1 MPQKA
6 PHTVHILEGAA
17 TLYLRTKTPFWQ
29 VRYKVGSRWLRT
41 TTKRKKL
48 DDAKQAAV
56 EIVMNAWYRQ
66 KNDLP
71 VVSKRFKPVANLAIQ
86 RMQEL
91 IDNGQAKVSYKRY
104 IQVTNKY
111 LIPFFAQHNIDKID
125 YALLARFDAW
135 RQIQMQGVPS
145 QSAINTHNAALG
157 RVFEEALMRG
167 YMQKIQ
173 VPYLQNKGVEVA
185 RRDDF
190 TAEEYIELCKYMRKW
205 QYKAREG
212 HEFWVRSLLRD
223 YVLLVANTGIRPGT
237 EGMNLK
243 WQHVM
248 LVKHNNVEYLT
259 LNIKG
264 KKKRMREI
272 QVRPKV
278 ASYLR
283 RIQMRDE
290 ELKHMSFKQLIA
302 ASVDKYVFRINGKDM
317 TSNFGRMFKRMLTE
331 AKLLVDKRSGND
343 RTLYCLRHYYA
354 TRMITKGNVTTAQLA
369 AYMGTSEK
377 MIEDYYGHLN
387 LREVAGN
394 FAGLGRLDD
403 VLTLDRLR

>member
-6 PHTVHILEGAA
+6 PHTVHIIEGAA
-17 TLYLRTKTPFWQ
+17 TLYKRPNTPFWS

-41 TTKRKKL
+41 TTKQKRL
-48 DDAKQAAV
+48 EDAKQAAV
-56 EIVMNAWYRQ
+56 KLVTNAWFRLE
-66 KNDLP
+66 NDLP
-71 VVSKRFKPVANLAIQ
+71 VVSKRFKQVANLAIQ
-86 RMQEL
+86 RMQDL

-125 YALLARFDAW
+125 YALLAKFDAW

-173 VPYLQNKGVEVA
+173 VPYLQNKGVTSE

-190 TAEEYIELCKYMRKW
+190 TAEEYIELCRYMRKW

-212 HEFWVRSLLRD
+212 HEFGVRSLLRD

-243 WQHVM
+243 WQHIM
-248 LVKHNNVEYLT
+248 LVKQNNVEYLT
-259 LNIKG
+259 LNIMG
-264 KKKRMREI
+264 KTQHMRAI

-290 ELKHMSFKQLIA
+290 ELKHMTFKQLIA
-302 ASVDKYVFRINGKDM
+302 ASVDKYVFRINKKDM
-317 TSNFGRMFKRMLTE
+317 TSNFGRMFKRLLTE
-331 AKLLVDKRSGND
+331 AELLVDKRSGND

-354 TRMITKGNVTTAQLA
+354 TAMITKGKVTTAQLA
-369 AYMGTSEK
+369 KYMGTSEA
-377 MIEDYYGHLN
+377 MIEKHYGHLN
-387 LREVAGN
+387 LQRIADK
-394 FAGLGRLDD
+394 FAGLGTLDD
-403 VLTLDRLR
+403 ILTLERLQ